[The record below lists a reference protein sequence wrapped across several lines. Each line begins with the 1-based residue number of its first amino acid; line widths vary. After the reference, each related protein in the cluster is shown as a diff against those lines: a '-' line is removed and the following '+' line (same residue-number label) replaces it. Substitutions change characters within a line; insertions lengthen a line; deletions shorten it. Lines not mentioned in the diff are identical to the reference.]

1 MEKVTSKIPKQ
12 NMQQLKVEHMEKTA
26 KTIFDALLTPDTS
39 EVNNLPEEVFVE
51 GFLPYFCGE
60 KKIQDNKNF
69 ITVWVGIAG
78 SPSREVAIT
87 DRNNKE
93 LFRVPAMFSTR
104 NVPTDSDNRLNNL
117 FEECMVQGSQLPI
130 LAERFMNEIVE
141 NKSAEYTKDAAV
153 IETEEQRW
161 QQILSRYGKT
171 FPKPEIDSNVVD
183 ISGSDD
189 DDLVYV

>member
-1 MEKVTSKIPKQ
+1 M
-12 NMQQLKVEHMEKTA
+12 
-26 KTIFDALLTPDTS
+26 
-39 EVNNLPEEVFVE
+39 
-51 GFLPYFCGE
+51 
-60 KKIQDNKNF
+60 KKSND
-69 ITVWVGIAG
+69 
-78 SPSREVAIT
+78 
-87 DRNNKE
+87 
-93 LFRVPAMFSTR
+93 
-104 NVPTDSDNRLNNL
+104 NL